1 MAELYFKQGRDRF
14 AHAYLLEALEM
25 WNLMAVNIK
34 VKHLKERY
42 PGVLSGTM
50 LAHTEDPERETPNPE
65 GSAQGSRNSR
75 NSGLTTNYISHL
87 SGEHSPSTPSATSS
101 SERGTFFFDKAHT
114 ENM

>member
-25 WNLMAVNIK
+25 WNLMKVNIK

-50 LAHTEDPERETPNPE
+50 LAHTETSEYETPNPE
-65 GSAQGSRNSR
+65 GGDQGSRDSY

-87 SGEHSPSTPSATSS
+87 SAEHTPSPTSS
-101 SERGTFFFDKAHT
+101 SERGTFSDKS
-114 ENM
+114 